1 MSTPAEKHALRV
13 SGETA
18 LTLVAFIVFFTA
30 LLAWAYL
37 FTKPTIEQSARQE
50 KMAILNQILPTSL
63 YNNDPLIDTLTLP
76 AEPALGTRSSSTVYR
91 ARMNGKP
98 SALVLDVVAPDGYS
112 GDIKMLAAFSATGN
126 LIGLRV
132 VEHRETPG
140 LGDYI
145 DPRKDKNKERPW
157 ITQFD
162 QVPPDLD
169 AQGWHLR
176 KDGGQFDSVSGATV
190 SPRAVVKAAYKARQ
204 FVAAH
209 HAELFARDIT
219 STAATTT
226 SGRPQ

>member
-18 LTLVAFIVFFTA
+18 LTLVAFILFFTA

-50 KMAILNQILPTSL
+50 KMAILSQILPADL
-63 YNNDPLIDTLTLP
+63 YNNDPLYDTLILP
-76 AEPALGTRSSSTVYR
+76 AEPALGTRNSTTVYR

-112 GDIKMLAAFSATGN
+112 GDIKMLAAFSAKGN

-145 DPRKDKNKERPW
+145 DPRKDKNKAQPW

-162 QVPPDLD
+162 HVPPDLD

-176 KDGGQFDSVSGATV
+176 KDGGRFDSVAGATV
-190 SPRAVVKAAYKARQ
+190 TPRAVVKAAYKAKQ
-204 FVAAH
+204 FVDSNEAR
-209 HAELFARDIT
+209 LFARNAESIP
-219 STAATTT
+219 APA
-226 SGRPQ
+226 RPQ